1 MGYAFHKK
9 LIGGIIFILFTF
21 IKIYAQINISL
32 LNGLAIPS
40 GKVHGPALWDF
51 EPYSFNAGT
60 FYLDSYE
67 LSLSIGYTF
76 PLLLKG
82 RVSSEISISQ
92 ISLKL
97 SNTGQLI
104 SDAST
109 GYTEKTN
116 TAMQSIDFRGI
127 YHLFKKNNKKVSP
140 YLGLGARINSLVVI
154 AEGYEPERMKQ
165 LNPLIIAGTDIKIHS
180 GKKRPLIPFIRLETC
195 WSQAMEISTI
205 PATIQCLAGMNF
217 MMR

>member
-1 MGYAFHKK
+1 MGYALHKK

-32 LNGLAIPS
+32 LNGLAVPS
-40 GKVHGPALWDF
+40 GKVSGPALWDF

-67 LSLSIGYTF
+67 LSLSVGYTF
-76 PLLLKG
+76 PQLLKG

-127 YHLFKKNNKKVSP
+127 YHLFNKNDNKVSP

-180 GKKRPLIPFIRLETC
+180 GKKRSLIPFIRLETC